1 MIKKQQYAELT
12 IGKCWPI
19 NGGDYFDY
27 GHWVGPYSVRRS
39 ALATKTLDHL
49 VTQICCTLRF
59 WLHYISTRI
68 KILSLGLMNIH
79 PMKYCS
85 GNVPTQP
92 NLSWL
97 LENAKKKPFQC
108 IFDLQSRGQGPKKYE
123 NCRTNMSPPFNK
135 YQDSHSYTVI
145 QIHWQHIF
153 LQST

>member
-97 LENAKKKPFQC
+97 LENAKKTHSNISLISNPGAKVLKSMK
-108 IFDLQSRGQGPKKYE
+108 IAGQI
-123 NCRTNMSPPFNK
+123 CR
-135 YQDSHSYTVI
+135 
-145 QIHWQHIF
+145 
-153 LQST
+153 LLSTSTRTATATQ